1 MKKKF
6 HRINNLTPWAQSALF
21 GVSYSPLFLI
31 LVAKIIY
38 SKSDYLVWGGF
49 SLAAVMTFFQQFW
62 SVVLIIGIL
71 LFSTI
76 GTISLL
82 RNLKKTASNNS
93 QKITIKNMTDKSVET
108 INYIATYIIP
118 FVYDVQNDFDIVI
131 MLVIFLVIY
140 CIYTNSSL
148 VAINPI
154 LAMRYG
160 LYEMEFEEE
169 GKSHSIIVIAC
180 NRDLIEGD
188 EIDIYAIGR
197 KLYFSKNQ

>member
-1 MKKKF
+1 MNKIQ
-6 HRINNLTPWAQSALF
+6 RINNLTPWAQSALF

-49 SLAAVMTFFQQFW
+49 SLTSVMTFFQQFW
-62 SVVLIIGIL
+62 SVVLIVGIL
-71 LFSTI
+71 LFSAI

-82 RNLKKTASNNS
+82 RNLKKTASDNS

-118 FVYDVQNDFDIVI
+118 FVYDVQNDFDIAI
-131 MLVIFLVIY
+131 MLVIFIVIY

-160 LYEMEFEEE
+160 LYEMEFEEK

-197 KLYFSKNQ
+197 KLYFSKTQ

>member
-1 MKKKF
+1 MKKSQ
-6 HRINNLTPWAQSALF
+6 RINNLTRWAQSALF
-21 GVSYSPLFLI
+21 GVSYSPLFFI

-49 SLAAVMTFFQQFW
+49 SSSAVMIFFQQFW

-71 LFSTI
+71 LFSAI
-76 GTISLL
+76 GTMFLL
-82 RNLKKTASNNS
+82 RNLKKTASCNS

-160 LYEMEFEEE
+160 LYEMEYED
-169 GKSHSIIVIAC
+169 GGRSHSIIVIAC
-180 NRDLIEGD
+180 DKDLIEGD
-188 EIDIYAIGR
+188 EIDIYPIGR